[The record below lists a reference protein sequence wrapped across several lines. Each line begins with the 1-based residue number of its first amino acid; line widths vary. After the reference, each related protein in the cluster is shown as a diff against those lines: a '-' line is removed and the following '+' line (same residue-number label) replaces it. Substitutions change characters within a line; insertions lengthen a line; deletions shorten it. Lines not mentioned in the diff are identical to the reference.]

1 MLGWEWAAR
10 VGLLPAYLLPAPM
23 QILAAEGEM
32 LVSGQLFVDVGA
44 TLGRVCAGLL
54 IGGGAG
60 LLVGLAMGWSKRVQT
75 LVAPF
80 VAAAHPIPKI
90 AVLPLIMLFFGTGEA
105 TKIVVA
111 SLAAFFPMALNAHAG
126 VKQIS
131 PVHFEVAEAYGA
143 SRRTIFWRVVMP
155 GSMPSILAG
164 VLLAFNITL
173 LLTVAVEMIS
183 VQAGLG
189 SRIWYAWQMMQVED
203 VFAVLFTITLI
214 GIAANVVLQRV
225 ALKLAPWQQARTE

>member
-1 MLGWEWAAR
+1 MVWELAAR
-10 VGLLPAYLLPAPM
+10 EGMLPAYLLPAPGL
-23 QILAAEGEM
+23 ILRAEGEM
-32 LVSGQLFVDVGA
+32 IASGQLFADVGA

-54 IGGGAG
+54 IGGGMG
-60 LLVGLAMGWSKRVQT
+60 LLVGLAVGWSKRVQRV
-75 LVAPF
+75 VAPF

-90 AVLPLIMLFFGTGEA
+90 AVLPLIMLFFGTGET

-131 PVHFEVAEAYGA
+131 PVHFEVAQAYGA
-143 SRRTIFWRVVMP
+143 SRRTIFWRVVIP

-173 LLTVAVEMIS
+173 LLTVAVEMVS
-183 VQAGLG
+183 VKAGLG
-189 SRIWYAWQMMQVED
+189 SRIWYSWQMMQVED

-214 GIAANVVLQRV
+214 GIAANLILQR
-225 ALKLAPWQQARTE
+225 ASTILAPWQQARAE